1 MLTAYWNPEHLI
13 NRYARYSTDAKE
25 INRDM
30 YVIAIQELIEQ
41 YFRVFLLEKSW
52 FPIETLFNIQLEI
65 IIYNRVVF
73 LFMFFLVG
81 SCWRSVVD
89 NILHA
94 VQEGRWLYISQCYNY
109 ISKIFKIIF
118 NKWLYIHHFL
128 SLQTADCILTCNNW
142 GITSSSAITL
152 HLFTG

>member
-1 MLTAYWNPEHLI
+1 M
-13 NRYARYSTDAKE
+13 
-25 INRDM
+25 
-30 YVIAIQELIEQ
+30 IAIQELIEQ

-65 IIYNRVVF
+65 IIYIRVVF

-94 VQEGRWLYISQCYNY
+94 VQEGR
-109 ISKIFKIIF
+109 
-118 NKWLYIHHFL
+118 
-128 SLQTADCILTCNNW
+128 
-142 GITSSSAITL
+142 
-152 HLFTG
+152 